1 MTSLFKLPKVWTL
14 YLDGNKVSNLQGIGA
29 LKWLSMLSLKGNQ
42 VADLT
47 PLEPLMD
54 LQFLFLDKNPVAD
67 ITPLHR
73 MWKKDNDGAR
83 EWAPY
88 CQIFLTGCPLN
99 EASKKLAA
107 ELKTAGARLTL

>member
-1 MTSLFKLPKVWTL
+1 
-14 YLDGNKVSNLQGIGA
+14 
-29 LKWLSMLSLKGNQ
+29 MLSLKDNQ

-47 PLEPLMD
+47 PLEPLTD

-99 EASKKLAA
+99 EASRKLAA